1 MTIAVPISPR
11 PRPIEPDAIEP
22 GFRQQRGAIV
32 VLVVVLLC
40 IRREETP
47 T

>member
-1 MTIAVPISPR
+1 MSTDVPTSPR
-11 PRPIEPDAIEP
+11 PRIIEPDAIET
-22 GFRQQRGAIV
+22 GFRHPRPVV

-40 IRREETP
+40 IHREDKP

>member
-1 MTIAVPISPR
+1 MSTAVTISPR
-11 PRPIEPDAIEP
+11 PRIIEPDAIET
-22 GFRQQRGAIV
+22 GFREQRVTV

-40 IRREETP
+40 TRREGAP

>member
-1 MTIAVPISPR
+1 MSTTVPASPR
-11 PRPIEPDAIEP
+11 PRIIEPDAIAT
-22 GFRQQRGAIV
+22 GFREQRVTV

-40 IRREETP
+40 IRREGTP

>member
-1 MTIAVPISPR
+1 MTTVVPVSPR
-11 PRPIEPDAIEP
+11 PRIIEPDAIEP
-22 GFRQQRGAIV
+22 GFQQQRVAV

>member
-1 MTIAVPISPR
+1 MSSPSTVSPR
-11 PRPIEPDAIEP
+11 PRVIEPDAIEP
-22 GFRQQRGAIV
+22 GFRNRPVV

-40 IRREETP
+40 IRREGTP

>member
-1 MTIAVPISPR
+1 MSTVAAVSPR
-11 PRPIEPDAIEP
+11 PRIIEPDAIEP
-22 GFRQQRGAIV
+22 GFREQRVTV

-40 IRREETP
+40 IRREVTP

>member
-1 MTIAVPISPR
+1 MTTAVPVSPR
-11 PRPIEPDAIEP
+11 PRIIEPDAIEP
-22 GFRQQRGAIV
+22 GFREQRVTV

-40 IRREETP
+40 LRHEENP

>member
-1 MTIAVPISPR
+1 MTTAVPASPR
-11 PRPIEPDAIEP
+11 PRIIEPDAIET
-22 GFRQQRGAIV
+22 GFRNPRPVV

-40 IRREETP
+40 TYREDKP

>member
-1 MTIAVPISPR
+1 MSTAVTVSPR
-11 PRPIEPDAIEP
+11 PRIIEPDAIEP
-22 GFRQQRGAIV
+22 GFREGRVIV

-40 IRREETP
+40 IRCEGSP

>member
-1 MTIAVPISPR
+1 MSTIIPVSPR
-11 PRPIEPDAIEP
+11 PRIIEPDAIEP
-22 GFRQQRGAIV
+22 GFRQQRATV

>member
-1 MTIAVPISPR
+1 MTIAAPISPR
-11 PRPIEPDAIEP
+11 PRPVEPDAIEP
-22 GFRQQRGAIV
+22 SIRQQRATV
-32 VLVVVLLC
+32 VVVVVLLC

>member
-1 MTIAVPISPR
+1 MTTVVPVSPR
-11 PRPIEPDAIEP
+11 PRIIEPDAIEP
-22 GFRQQRGAIV
+22 GFRQQRVAV

-40 IRREETP
+40 IRHEETP

>member
-1 MTIAVPISPR
+1 MSTVVAVSPR
-11 PRPIEPDAIEP
+11 PRIIEPDAIEP
-22 GFRQQRGAIV
+22 GFREQRVIV

-40 IRREETP
+40 IRREGSP

>member
-1 MTIAVPISPR
+1 MTIAVPISTR
-11 PRPIEPDAIEP
+11 PRPIEPDLIET
-22 GFRQQRGAIV
+22 GFRQRRPIV